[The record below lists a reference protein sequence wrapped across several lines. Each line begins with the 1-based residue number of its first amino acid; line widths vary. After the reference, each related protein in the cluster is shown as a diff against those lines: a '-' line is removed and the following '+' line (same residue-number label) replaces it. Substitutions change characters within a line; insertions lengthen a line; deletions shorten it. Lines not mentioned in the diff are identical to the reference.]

1 MNYVLKKDHKLKQG
15 AKLKRQE
22 KLEKKRKMLKRISI
36 TFMIAFLVVLIWII
50 FFENRS
56 YNHTFENDSLSFD
69 YDSTWKV
76 SKNETNSIS
85 LTHKTDSIIDINIST
100 LNSNYTNSSI
110 EQVVDEV
117 KYDIKNQKSDYK
129 LLKEEKQNITQN
141 NYEGYKMLY
150 ENKDNQSLIIALKK
164 GTTLIVI
171 NYISKDKYFDIV
183 LDSYQGILSSLTI
196 K

>member
-50 FFENRS
+50 FFKNRS

-85 LTHKTDSIIDINIST
+85 LTHKTDSIIDINISI

-141 NYEGYKMLY
+141 NYESYKMLY
-150 ENKDNQSLIIALKK
+150 ENKDNQSLIIVLKK

>member
-22 KLEKKRKMLKRISI
+22 KLEKKRKMLKKISI

-50 FFENRS
+50 FFKNRS

>member
-50 FFENRS
+50 FFKNRS

-164 GTTLIVI
+164 GTALIVI

>member
-22 KLEKKRKMLKRISI
+22 KLERKRKMLKRISI
-36 TFMIAFLVVLIWII
+36 TFMIAFLVVLVWII
-50 FFENRS
+50 FFKNRS

>member
-1 MNYVLKKDHKLKQG
+1 M
-15 AKLKRQE
+15 
-22 KLEKKRKMLKRISI
+22 
-36 TFMIAFLVVLIWII
+36 
-50 FFENRS
+50 
-56 YNHTFENDSLSFD
+56 SFD

>member
-50 FFENRS
+50 FFKNRS

>member
-1 MNYVLKKDHKLKQG
+1 
-15 AKLKRQE
+15 
-22 KLEKKRKMLKRISI
+22 
-36 TFMIAFLVVLIWII
+36 MIAFLVVLIWII
-50 FFENRS
+50 FFENRN

-141 NYEGYKMLY
+141 NYKGYKMIY
-150 ENKDNQSLIIALKK
+150 KNKDNQSLIIALKK